1 MHSIFFNSFAS
12 APKLYVVL
20 TWADVLAAYAM
31 WMTMVYLTEVWKL
44 NFTHAAAIVN
54 LYWGIVAVLPV
65 GLQFLVDAFM
75 GNYWMV
81 LVSSFAYSAGLGF
94 LSMSTPPALAGATG
108 TCSAYEPE
116 CIGQGQKILFYTA
129 VALIAVGMSGHLT
142 SLGAFIAEQFT
153 DSQSDLEDSMPCHFF
168 LSFLMVILIPIAGVF
183 AIYYIKPWSIRYGI
197 PAICT
202 LVATLIFLTGSCSYH
217 THRAQGSPLTTLFRV
232 FVASA
237 SKIFRRCPRDASH
250 LYEKRDDGYQI
261 SHTHRLRC
269 LDKAAIISATQPLE
283 QQENNRWRLCRVTE
297 VEETKS
303 ILCMIPICTT
313 FILMGVVSSIG
324 NTYFIEQATHMNR
337 KVGRIK
343 VPLPILLWFY
353 DHAKQQFAKSYFQI
367 GGLTRYGPP
376 IGIAVSMIFAILCC
390 ITAAKVETRR
400 LGAVKRHGL
409 IDKPEETIPMSIFWL
424 LPQFLLLGG
433 LDGIADNSIGWFF
446 INQVPPSMARY
457 MVLFAIALFGVGIMG
472 SVLSVYLV
480 GEISGRGGKPSWFQA
495 TLNKSRLDQYYWTLA
510 ALAAANLVLYVLISI
525 WYAYNDLRS
534 EDNEAPDYGETA
546 EPFDDNVQCCCC
558 CA

>member
-1 MHSIFFNSFAS
+1 
-12 APKLYVVL
+12 
-20 TWADVLAAYAM
+20 M

-54 LYWGIVAVLPV
+54 LFWGIVAILPV

-94 LSMSTPPALAGATG
+94 LSMSTPPVLARATG
-108 TCSAYEPE
+108 TYSAYEPE

-129 VALIAVGMSGHLT
+129 IVLIAVGMSGHLT
-142 SLGAFIAEQFT
+142 SLGAFIAEQFM

-237 SKIFRRCPRDASH
+237 SKIFRRCPRDASQ
-250 LYEKRDDGYQI
+250 LYERRDDGYQI
-261 SHTHRLRC
+261 SHTPCLRC
-269 LDKAAIISATQPLE
+269 LDKAAIILATQPLE
-283 QQENNRWRLCRVTE
+283 QQQNSTKDVMMVIRYLILLASDKAAIILATQPLEQQQNNRWRLCRVTE

-303 ILCMIPICTT
+303 ILCMIPICTI

-324 NTYFIEQATHMNR
+324 NTYFIEQATHMNH

-353 DHAKQQFAKSYFQI
+353 DHAKQQFAKIYFQI

-400 LGAVKRHGL
+400 LGAVNSHGL
-409 IDKPEETIPMSIFWL
+409 IDKREETIPISIVWL

-457 MVLFAIALFGVGIMG
+457 MVLFAIAVFGMGIMG
-472 SVLSVYLV
+472 SV
-480 GEISGRGGKPSWFQA
+480 F
-495 TLNKSRLDQYYWTLA
+495 
-510 ALAAANLVLYVLISI
+510 
-525 WYAYNDLRS
+525 
-534 EDNEAPDYGETA
+534 
-546 EPFDDNVQCCCC
+546 
-558 CA
+558 